1 MRKELYNMLRE
12 RLKEVDGGAVRH
24 IDLWNHNVEF
34 IEQEDGWERPAV
46 FVEFCPIRW
55 NAIVS
60 GVEYRAEPVVR
71 QTPAPSARKHYRCS
85 TCWTRFMKHS
95 RAWRV
100 RRLPVL
106 TWWRARQTT
115 TMRISWRVSRF
126 TSVWH
131 SDGCRIDI
139 VMRTA
144 GRIAPGRFFIVLL
157 CVCWQYPRISVEA
170 RTRRNSFH
178 FLRLPLP
185 WCRFP

>member
-1 MRKELYNMLRE
+1 MLRE
-12 RLKEVDGGAVRH
+12 RLKEVGGGVIKH

-34 IEQEDGWERPAV
+34 IEQEDGWARPAV

-60 GVEYRAEPVVR
+60 GGRVRLLMPVL
-71 QTPAPSARKHYRCS
+71 SARKPCRCL
-85 TCWTRFMKHS
+85 TCWIIFMRRS
-95 RAWRV
+95 RVWRA

-115 TMRISWRVSRF
+115 TMRISWRASRF
-126 TSVWH
+126 TSAWH

-139 VMRTA
+139 VLRTA
-144 GRIAPGRFFIVLL
+144 GGIASGRFFIVLL
-157 CVCWQYPRISVEA
+157 CVCWRYPRISAGV
-170 RTRRNSFH
+170 RTRRSSFR
-178 FLRLPLP
+178 FLRLPRP